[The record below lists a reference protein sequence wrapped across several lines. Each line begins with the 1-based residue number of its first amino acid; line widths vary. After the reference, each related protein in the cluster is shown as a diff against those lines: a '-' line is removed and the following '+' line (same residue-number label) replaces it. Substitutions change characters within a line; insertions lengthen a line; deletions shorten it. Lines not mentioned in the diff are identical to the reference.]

1 MPSRAEFP
9 PQTPG
14 ADAAGIGLRAADPAN
29 GLKQRSD
36 RIYFPLLVAAILGV
50 ILIMGILGQALIHQ
64 FRFIQL
70 HSASQAGSVYVEGFL
85 APHARTFV
93 EVGSF
98 PPDMQQETDEL
109 LHRLP
114 AARHFDGLKIWAMDG
129 KLIFTTLEPDRVK
142 SDDMED
148 LKRAAAGDL
157 VMELS
162 EAGEEDAFQGPVLEI
177 YSPIT
182 DPGTGRIVAVGE
194 IYQDATNLLAE
205 RILIERSIWIAIG
218 FTTFGMLGLLLLL
231 ASQRRELE
239 HRFLLEQRASTEN
252 RRLRQ
257 EADSA
262 RIAAGEANERLLNS
276 VGAELHDG
284 PIQVVSLLILASGN
298 DRVLPA
304 SKETLLSRVLSDLRN
319 ISSGLILPEIQD
331 LTLEQTLRLAIQR
344 HHSLTGSEVQDHI
357 GPLPETVGKPL
368 RICLY
373 RAVQEGLN
381 NGWRHASG
389 RGQEVE
395 ARLDGDSIAVI
406 VRDAGPSADAAPD
419 RTDSSGP
426 GRRHVHLGHAGIRNR
441 LEVFGGTL
449 TFRTL
454 PSGGTELEVRVPWG
468 RPGQ

>member
-1 MPSRAEFP
+1 MPLRAESSAEIP
-9 PQTPG
+9 D
-14 ADAAGIGLRAADPAN
+14 ADAAGIRPRTPDTVD
-29 GLKQRSD
+29 GLKHRSD
-36 RIYFPLLVAAILGV
+36 RIYFPLLVAAILAV

-64 FRFIQL
+64 FRSIQL
-70 HSASQAGSVYVEGFL
+70 QSASQAGSVYVEGFL
-85 APHARTFV
+85 APHARNFV
-93 EVGSF
+93 EFGTF
-98 PPDMQQETDEL
+98 PPGLQEETDEL
-109 LHRLP
+109 LRRLP

-129 KLIFTTLEPDRVK
+129 NLIFTTLEPDRVR
-142 SDDMED
+142 SDDMDD

-162 EAGEEDAFQGPVLEI
+162 APGEEDAFPGPVLEI
-177 YSPIT
+177 YSPIV
-182 DPGTGRIVAVGE
+182 DPSSGQIVAIGE
-194 IYQDATNLLAE
+194 IYQDATPLLAE
-205 RILIERSIWIAIG
+205 RALIERSIWIAIG

-304 SKETLLSRVLSDLRN
+304 TKETLLGRVLSDLRN
-319 ISSGLILPEIQD
+319 ISSGLILPEIHD

-344 HHSLTGSEVQDHI
+344 HHSLTGSKVEDHI

-395 ARLDGDSIAVI
+395 AHLDGDSIVVI
-406 VRDAGPSADAAPD
+406 VRDAGPAEDSAPARP
-419 RTDSSGP
+419 DSSGP
-426 GRRHVHLGHAGIRNR
+426 GQRHVHLGHAGIRNR

-449 TFRTL
+449 TFRTV
-454 PSGGTELEVRVPWG
+454 PSGGTELVVRVPWTQ
-468 RPGQ
+468 PGA

>member
-1 MPSRAEFP
+1 MPSRAEFQ
-9 PQTPG
+9 PQVAVPDT
-14 ADAAGIGLRAADPAN
+14 AGIGPRPVDPAD
-29 GLKQRSD
+29 GLKHRRD

-50 ILIMGILGQALIHQ
+50 IVIMGILGQALIQQ

-93 EVGSF
+93 EAGTF
-98 PPDMQQETDEL
+98 PPDMQEEAGEL
-109 LHRLP
+109 LRRLP

-129 KLIFTTLEPDRVK
+129 KLIFTTLEPDKIK
-142 SDDMED
+142 SDDLDD

-162 EAGEEDAFQGPVLEI
+162 EPGEEDSFPGPVLEI
-177 YSPIT
+177 YSPIS
-182 DPGTGRIVAVGE
+182 DPASGQIVAVGE
-194 IYQDATNLLAE
+194 IYQDATALLAE
-205 RILIERSIWIAIG
+205 RVLIERSIWIAIG
-218 FTTFGMLGLLLLL
+218 FTTIGMLGLLLLL

-239 HRFLLEQRASTEN
+239 QRFRLEQGVASEN

-262 RIAAGEANERLLNS
+262 RLAAGEANERLLNS

-284 PIQVVSLLILASGN
+284 PIQMVSLLILASGN

-304 SKETLLSRVLSDLRN
+304 SKETLLGHVLSDLRN

-331 LTLEQTLRLAIQR
+331 LTLEQTLRLAMQR
-344 HHSLTGSEVQDHI
+344 HHSLTGSEVEDRI
-357 GPLPETVGKPL
+357 GQLPETVGKPL

-389 RGQEVE
+389 RGQSVE
-395 ARLDGDSIAVI
+395 AMIDGDSIAVI
-406 VRDAGPSADAAPD
+406 VRDAGPSEDEAPA
-419 RTDSSGP
+419 RPERSGP
-426 GRRHVHLGHAGIRNR
+426 GQRHVHLGHAGIRNR

-449 TFRTL
+449 TFRKL
-454 PSGGTELEVRVPWG
+454 PSGGTELVVRVPWE
-468 RPGQ
+468 PPEP